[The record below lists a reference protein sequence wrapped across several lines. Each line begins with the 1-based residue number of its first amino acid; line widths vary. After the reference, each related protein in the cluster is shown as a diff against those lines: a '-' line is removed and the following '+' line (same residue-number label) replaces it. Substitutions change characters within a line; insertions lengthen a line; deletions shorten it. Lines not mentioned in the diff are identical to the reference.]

1 MARFNNIS
9 SSTKNF
15 LIVAVALLTCA
26 AVVFAYLAFGNFEIP
41 ELTAADENGNTIQA
55 IHGGYDWRSG
65 GKIVLADSL
74 SPLDFNYKAE
84 NILTIRKGASLQ
96 LSNNKNNIFNVQ
108 DFKLVSL
115 YNNSPKD
122 TGYAVS
128 QGGFKN
134 DNLIITAPKDSGEY
148 IYSIRL
154 RFRHGTVEY
163 GFKVIVAES
172 SGLTDNSA
180 DISTAVNRTDAE
192 FFHPMT
198 NHLHTFSF
206 DGKVFTPADDFM
218 LEHAIISD
226 LDASVYFKLDD
237 LCAYAR
243 ELTSLSDEQIE
254 QIEAYENTK
263 TIYGSRYIRLIDL
276 SDVGINTFVGWE
288 FSSHTPVSFFTN
300 EPDVTAP
307 VTTQ

>member
-1 MARFNNIS
+1 MIGFNNIS

-15 LIVAVALLTCA
+15 LIVAVAALTCA

-41 ELTAADENGNTIQA
+41 ELIAADENGNTIQA
-55 IHGGYDWRSG
+55 IRGGYDWRSG
-65 GKIVLADSL
+65 GKTILTDSL
-74 SPLDFNYKAE
+74 SPLDFNYKVE

-96 LSNNKNNIFNVQ
+96 LSNKNNIFDVR

-115 YNNSPKD
+115 YDNSPKG
-122 TGYAVS
+122 TGYVVS

-134 DNLIITAPKDSGEY
+134 DNLIIAAPKDSGEY

-163 GFKVIVAES
+163 GFKVIVADS
-172 SGLTDNSA
+172 SGLTDDSA

-206 DGKVFTPADDFM
+206 DGKDFTPADDFM

-237 LCAYAR
+237 LCSFAR
-243 ELTSLSDEQIE
+243 ELTDLSDEQIK

-276 SDVGINTFVGWE
+276 HDVGIYAFVGWVY
-288 FSSHTPVSFFTN
+288 SSHTPVSFYSN
-300 EPDVTAP
+300 EPNNS
-307 VTTQ
+307 